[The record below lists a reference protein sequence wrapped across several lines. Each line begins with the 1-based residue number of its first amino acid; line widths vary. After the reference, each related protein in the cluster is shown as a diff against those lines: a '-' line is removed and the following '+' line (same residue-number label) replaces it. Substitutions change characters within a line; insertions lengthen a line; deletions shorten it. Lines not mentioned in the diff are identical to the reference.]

1 MLLADSIRNV
11 LGGGHLGEGASSSMA
26 AVDRAQDEAQDAR
39 EALAAD
45 DAQDAFDEVDG
56 EGIDV

>member
-1 MLLADSIRNV
+1 
-11 LGGGHLGEGASSSMA
+11 MA